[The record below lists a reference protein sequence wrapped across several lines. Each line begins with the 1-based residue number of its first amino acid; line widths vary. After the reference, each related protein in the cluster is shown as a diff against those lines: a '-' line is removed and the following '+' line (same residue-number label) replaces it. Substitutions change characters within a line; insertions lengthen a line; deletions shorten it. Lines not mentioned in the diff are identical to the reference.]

1 MRLRFFIGCL
11 SLIYLLFPAK
21 ACSLIAQEQQPNIVF
36 ILADDLGWADVG
48 FNGSLFYE
56 TPHLDRLASQGVFFS
71 NAYSNAP
78 ICAPSRA
85 AILSGQYAPRTGFY
99 TNHSPERG
107 KASWRAVHPPPNHH
121 GLDLE
126 KITLA
131 EVLRAHGYRTFLGG
145 KWHLGDSA
153 ELYPEE
159 QGFEVNKGGFKSGRP
174 PTYFSPYQNPRLKD
188 GPPGEYLTDRL
199 ASEAITFMEVSG
211 EDPFFV
217 YLSFYSPHTP
227 LMAKDSLV
235 RKYYPKAHHNG
246 QFDPVYAAMI
256 ESLDQNVGRVLSHLE
271 ERGKAG
277 NTIVV
282 FFSDNGVTPF
292 VAPDGPLRGYK
303 GTLYEGGIRVPLI
316 LSLPG
321 GMQGKVMDTPVMG
334 IDLYPTL
341 LDLAG
346 IDPPEDYKLDGQS
359 LRPLLTGEGGFRD
372 RSLFWHFPAY
382 LQGEYGMK
390 ELWRTRPVS
399 VVRKGNCKLIEN
411 LEDGSLELYDLEKD
425 PGETINLA
433 EAENEMATDLFSL
446 LQDWRKQM
454 GVSYPLEANEAY
466 DASSIPDHSDNGH
479 RSDIY
484 RLKKPKRK

>member
-1 MRLRFFIGCL
+1 MRLHAFIGCL
-11 SLIYLLFPAK
+11 FLICLFSAAK
-21 ACSLIAQEQQPNIVF
+21 ACSLTGQEQQANIVF
-36 ILADDLGWADVG
+36 ILADDLGWMDVG
-48 FNGSLFYE
+48 FNGSQFYE
-56 TPHLDRLASQGVFFS
+56 TPHLDRLASRGVFFS

-131 EVLRAHGYRTFLGG
+131 EVLRAHGYRTFHGG
-145 KWHLGDSA
+145 KWHLGDTPD
-153 ELYPEE
+153 LYPEY
-159 QGFEVNKGGFKSGRP
+159 QGFEVNRGGYKSGRP
-174 PTYFSPYQNPRLKD
+174 PTYFSPYQNPRLED
-188 GPPGEYLTDRL
+188 GPPGEYLSDRL
-199 ASEAITFMEVSG
+199 ASEAIAFMEASG

-217 YLSFYSPHTP
+217 YLSFYAPHTP
-227 LMAKDSLV
+227 IMAKDSLV

-256 ESLDQNVGRVLSHLE
+256 ESLDHNVGRVLSHLE
-271 ERGKAG
+271 ERGKAD

-292 VAPDGPLRGYK
+292 VAPDGPLRGHK

-321 GMQGKVMDTPVMG
+321 GMQGKVMDTPVLG
-334 IDLYPTL
+334 LDLYPTL

-346 IDPPEDYKLDGQS
+346 IDFPEDYILDGQS
-359 LRPLLTGEGGFRD
+359 LRPLLTGEGSFRE

-390 ELWRTRPVS
+390 ELWRTKPVS
-399 VVRKGNCKLIEN
+399 VVRKGPFKLIEN
-411 LEDGSLELYDLEKD
+411 LEDGSLELYDLEND
-425 PGETINLA
+425 LGERVNLA
-433 EAENEMATDLFSL
+433 ETQGEKAREMFKL
-446 LQDWRKQM
+446 LQDWRQQM
-454 GVSYPLEANEAY
+454 EVHYPLEANEAY
-466 DASSIPDHSDNGH
+466 DASSIPEHPDNGR

-484 RLKKPKRK
+484 LLKKPKRK